1 MKLYD
6 CDVHCVIDAE
16 LPPLLMHVT
25 HLLPIIMDAHAELK
39 VKYASKLPGP
49 FRIIRDKRVPQNKL
63 RYDWCD
69 PCISFNLMISPPL
82 FWQNLRH
89 CSGDC
94 GPYTIRFMELLMEID
109 PTFDGLDDTFI
120 GAYRQMLAAA
130 IFNGRLGG
138 RII

>member
-6 CDVHCVIDAE
+6 CDVQCVRDSQ

-49 FRIIRDKRVPQNKL
+49 FRIIRDKRVPQTKL

-69 PCISFNLMISPPL
+69 PCFSFYLMISLPL
-82 FWQNLRH
+82 F
-89 CSGDC
+89 
-94 GPYTIRFMELLMEID
+94 
-109 PTFDGLDDTFI
+109 
-120 GAYRQMLAAA
+120 
-130 IFNGRLGG
+130 
-138 RII
+138 